1 MRSEVGAWPHSFHEI
16 LIFKNARR
24 SYNSWAFSFNKI
36 LKRMKDTPNN
46 YGIIP
51 AKVRYSQDLTDFE
64 KLLFVEITALTNPD
78 GYCFASNKYLGEIY
92 DKSESTIS
100 RSITKLEKF
109 GFIAREVVKNEN
121 GEVIQRK
128 LYPLMDHLSRTLY
141 ANLQGG
147 IRKNDNTP
155 IRKNAQYNNK
165 NTINNKNTNSMADA
179 PKIILQTIS
188 SFYEEVKTE
197 MHKCLSKRF
206 EKHIVATVLE
216 NQIKEFIEYWSVR
229 EFLNSRGQ
237 KIKSLAL
244 TVSTWCKNGDDWG
257 EVRKM
262 YDRLMGGKSDGQN
275 GQIRYSK
282 EEPKS
287 TVKYDRV
294 LPKPKLNK
302 V

>member
-1 MRSEVGAWPHSFHEI
+1 MEWKFTKIDHSARRELNLTLIEYAYLDYIFHVQSWPDGDGWCSDPYSKIKLHFDISAGCAVAFDRKFESMGLLEIIGDKRITKRKTTKKFYDHYRSENE
-16 LIFKNARR
+16 R
-24 SYNSWAFSFNKI
+24 
-36 LKRMKDTPNN
+36 
-46 YGIIP
+46 
-51 AKVRYSQDLTDFE
+51 
-64 KLLFVEITALTNPD
+64 
-78 GYCFASNKYLGEIY
+78 
-92 DKSESTIS
+92 S
-100 RSITKLEKF
+100 RSENERSRSENERSRSENERSRSENERYKGIKK
-109 GFIAREVVKNEN
+109 VK
-121 GEVIQRK
+121 K
-128 LYPLMDHLSRTLY
+128 
-141 ANLQGG
+141 
-147 IRKNDNTP
+147 
-155 IRKNAQYNNK
+155 
-165 NTINNKNTNSMADA
+165 INNSTDSKSIDDA

-197 MHKCLSKRF
+197 MHKGLSKRF

-229 EFLNSRGQ
+229 EFRNSRGQ

-282 EEPKS
+282 EELKS

-294 LPKPKLNK
+294 LPTPKLNK

>member
-1 MRSEVGAWPHSFHEI
+1 MEWKFTKIDHSARRELNLTLIEYAYLDYIFHVQSWPDGDGWCSDPYSKIKLHFDISAGCAVAFDRKFESMGLLEIIGDKRITKRKTTKKFYDHYRSENE
-16 LIFKNARR
+16 R
-24 SYNSWAFSFNKI
+24 
-36 LKRMKDTPNN
+36 
-46 YGIIP
+46 
-51 AKVRYSQDLTDFE
+51 
-64 KLLFVEITALTNPD
+64 
-78 GYCFASNKYLGEIY
+78 
-92 DKSESTIS
+92 S
-100 RSITKLEKF
+100 RSENERYKGIKK
-109 GFIAREVVKNEN
+109 VK
-121 GEVIQRK
+121 K
-128 LYPLMDHLSRTLY
+128 
-141 ANLQGG
+141 
-147 IRKNDNTP
+147 
-155 IRKNAQYNNK
+155 
-165 NTINNKNTNSMADA
+165 INNSTDSKSIDDA

-197 MHKCLSKRF
+197 MHKGLSKRF

-229 EFLNSRGQ
+229 EFRNSRGQ

-282 EEPKS
+282 EELKS

-294 LPKPKLNK
+294 LPTPKLNK